1 MQYGNFEAEVIKIS
15 DTPAD
20 SSDGLV
26 KYPVKLRLDTDNF
39 DIKYGSKVITS
50 IMIGEAPAIYTLLNM
65 SSENQV
71 IQRRI
76 EMLRKKSERRKA
88 GFRENLANL
97 KDGSWLKKNMFE
109 TANESAK
116 EEPADNAGTSEN
128 KDEQK

>member
-39 DIKYGSKVITS
+39 DIKYGSKVIAN
-50 IMIGEAPAIYTLLNM
+50 IMIGKAPAIYALLNM
-65 SSENQV
+65 SAEKQV

-97 KDGSWLKKNMFE
+97 KDGTWLKKSPFE
-109 TANESAK
+109 TAGESDK
-116 EEPADNAGTSEN
+116 EQSADNAGTSEN
-128 KDEQK
+128 NDEQK